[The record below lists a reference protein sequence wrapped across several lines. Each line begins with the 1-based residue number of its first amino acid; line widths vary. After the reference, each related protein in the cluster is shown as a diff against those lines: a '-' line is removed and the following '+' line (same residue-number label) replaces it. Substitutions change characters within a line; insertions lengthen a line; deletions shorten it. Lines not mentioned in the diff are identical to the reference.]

1 MEYSAPLTSFD
12 WSAKRLEIIC
22 TSSIDTTCSIWDIT
36 KGKIYFLRLTFS
48 GAIINQLIAHDKE
61 VFDICFQNNPN
72 IFSTVG
78 ADGSLRSF
86 DTRDL
91 TKSDILYEGVEPLM
105 RVSQNKIND
114 YHIAFISLD
123 QNFITIVDFRKP
135 FTPAHKLYYHR
146 GKGVNA
152 IQFSPKDSNLLA
164 SVGTDGMALI
174 WDTSELLPEIK
185 SPVKQF
191 LNDAESQSPVSVDN
205 IVWSNLETN
214 WVACSRGREVIA
226 LKVDKNK
233 GA

>member
-1 MEYSAPLTSFD
+1 MLT
-12 WSAKRLEIIC
+12 C
-22 TSSIDTTCSIWDIT
+22 Q
-36 KGKIYFLRLTFS
+36 

-91 TKSDILYEGVEPLM
+91 TRSDILYEGVEPLM

-114 YHIAFISLD
+114 YQISFISLE
-123 QNFITIVDFRKP
+123 QNFITIVDIRKP

-152 IQFSPKDSNLLA
+152 ISFSPKDSNLLA

-174 WDTSELLPEIK
+174 WDTSEMLPEIK
-185 SPVKQF
+185 SPVKQY
-191 LNDAESQSPVSVDN
+191 LGDVEGGEPGSVDN
-205 IVWSNLETN
+205 LVWSNYETN
-214 WVACSRGREVIA
+214 WVACCRGKEVIA

-233 GA
+233 GP